1 MGKRGPHGVN
11 GGNKEAD
18 TMNLDSVFNSVN
30 FEVDFDTDDFDFMT
44 EGADDFTEIQ
54 AQENVRVMRPRFDVT
69 TMQHTLMFENAEE
82 FAKQIDLTPGSRTF
96 AWLSGSFIF
105 GDIIEAL
112 VTARNVTVKK
122 LYISSLSFSQDSID
136 SLRNVMDY
144 MGDELESMVLIFS
157 GYQYSHEKFN
167 LVPYMYRTLDN
178 PRNNVQIAFGGWHS
192 KIITLETLLGNTI
205 TIHGSAN
212 LRSSN
217 SVEQVMVE
225 INNKELHEF
234 NANIMQNIVDRF
246 GTINKGAPY
255 KALKRI
261 EGKAAWEISKAMAD
275 ESGDK

>member
-1 MGKRGPHGVN
+1 MGKRGPNAIGVKN
-11 GGNKEAD
+11 TQAD
-18 TMNLDSVFNSVN
+18 PMNIDNVFKGID
-30 FEVDFDTDDFDFMT
+30 FEIDFDNDDFDFMT
-44 EGADDFTEIQ
+44 EGADDFTQIQ
-54 AQENVRVMRPRFDVT
+54 AQENVRVMRPRLDVT

-112 VTARNVTVKK
+112 MTARNVLIKK

-136 SLRNVMDY
+136 SLRNIIDY
-144 MGDELESMVLIFS
+144 MGDDLELMALIFS

-167 LVPYMYRTLDN
+167 MVPYMYRTLDN

-217 SVEQVMVE
+217 SVEQIMVE
-225 INNKELHEF
+225 INNFELHQF
-234 NANIMQNIVDRF
+234 NADIMQNIVDRF
-246 GTINKGAPY
+246 GTINKDAPY

-261 EGKAAWEISKAMAD
+261 EGKAAWEISKMMA
-275 ESGDK
+275 EEGEK

>member
-1 MGKRGPHGVN
+1 MSKRGRPGEN

-18 TMNLDSVFNSVN
+18 MMNLDNAFPDVS
-30 FEVDFDTDDFDFMT
+30 FEVDFDNDDFDFMT
-44 EGADDFTEIQ
+44 EGADDFTQIQ
-54 AQENVRVMRPRFDVT
+54 AQENVRIMRPRFDVT
-69 TMQHTLMFENAEE
+69 TIQHTVMFENAEE
-82 FAKQIDLTPGSRTF
+82 FARQISLAPGSRTF

-112 VTARNVTVKK
+112 VTARNVTIKK

-144 MGDELESMVLIFS
+144 MGDDLEALVLVFS
-157 GYQYSHEKFN
+157 GYQYSHEKFG
-167 LVPYMYRTLDN
+167 LVPYIYRTLDS
-178 PRNNVQIAFGGWHS
+178 PRNNVQIAFGGWHC
-192 KIITLETLLGNTI
+192 KLLTLETLYGNTI

-217 SVEQVMVE
+217 SVEQVMIE

-246 GTINKGAPY
+246 GTINKDAPY

-261 EGKAAWEISKAMAD
+261 EGKAAWEISKIMA
-275 ESGDK
+275 EEEKK